1 MLNCILR
8 LAQQHSFI
16 VEECGCLGDLLALQ
30 MLHQRRPRN
39 VEQLQSCIR
48 QQWSNIAKVQKLV
61 SMVTGRFWA
70 VVWRRGN
77 ATPWRTWLCPKVL
90 LSWNSNQLKS
100 FPKWYI
106 FSFSIWYVYYVLL
119 WIKCGCMRFANCCI
133 LGVFILIL
141 TQSPN
146 FFLTGFVEE
155 AGWPKER
162 EEWRGMKRGINC
174 AETEMEIKT
183 ED

>member
-1 MLNCILR
+1 MTCLHSRCYIKEDPGMLSSYNRVSDNNGATSQKSRSWSPWLPDVSGQ
-8 LAQQHSFI
+8 LF
-16 VEECGCLGDLLALQ
+16 EEEG
-30 MLHQRRPRN
+30 ML
-39 VEQLQSCIR
+39 
-48 QQWSNIAKVQKLV
+48 
-61 SMVTGRFWA
+61 
-70 VVWRRGN
+70 RRGEHD
-77 ATPWRTWLCPKVL
+77 CPKVL